1 MALRDWL
8 DVSVIQGVSRH
19 ISGVVAVLIAFLIVG
34 AIISF
39 LRDGIF
45 KQALEIV
52 EGMVLVGLVIVL
64 AVKLF
69 DLLIRGNGGSPF
81 LVA

>member
-19 ISGVVAVLIAFLIVG
+19 ISGVVAVLFAFLIVG

-39 LRDGIF
+39 MRDGIF
-45 KQALEIV
+45 KQASEIV
-52 EGMVLVGLVIVL
+52 EGVVVVGLVVVL

-69 DLLIRGNGGSPF
+69 DLLIRGNRGPFF